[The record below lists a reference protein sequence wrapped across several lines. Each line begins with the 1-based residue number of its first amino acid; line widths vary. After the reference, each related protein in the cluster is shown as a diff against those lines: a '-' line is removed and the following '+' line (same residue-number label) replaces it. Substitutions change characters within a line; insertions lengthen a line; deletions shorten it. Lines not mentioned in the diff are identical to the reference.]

1 MIEIILY
8 IFFPASWLS
17 CIYFASLAPFQPSA
31 RVSYIV
37 WFRRTLSFILARLKL
52 KLYIGFVWERR
63 RVPVFLLLWTQR
75 EPQEVQS
82 LSFFKTCTWTF
93 VHFWP
98 VLSEF
103 QTFIITWTSAKKQVR
118 VYVLFTD
125 AVDVSVSRSQKT
137 TLKRFQRNVWSTEHR
152 QQKQL
157 DATTACRS
165 RGRNNRTSWCNH
177 VQYGVPECPKQYHQS
192 RRNGSILTPCFLENK
207 MTISFFNLQK
217 TARRKLISCNM

>member
-17 CIYFASLAPFQPSA
+17 CIYFASPAPFQPSA

-63 RVPVFLLLWTQR
+63 RVPVSLLLWTQR

-118 VYVLFTD
+118 ACILLT
-125 AVDVSVSRSQKT
+125 VSVSRSQKT
-137 TLKRFQRNVWSTEHR
+137 TLKRFQTNVWSTEHR

-192 RRNGSILTPCFLENK
+192 RRNGSILTPCFLDNK
-207 MTISFFNLQK
+207 MTISLFNLEK

>member
-8 IFFPASWLS
+8 IFFCLLTLLYLFCFSCSVPAVSASVVHRLIQEDVKFYISSFKVKALHWL
-17 CIYFASLAPFQPSA
+17 CL
-31 RVSYIV
+31 
-37 WFRRTLSFILARLKL
+37 RT
-52 KLYIGFVWERR
+52 ETCTC
-63 RVPVFLLLWTQR
+63 FLLLWTQR

-118 VYVLFTD
+118 VCMLFTG

-137 TLKRFQRNVWSTEHR
+137 TLKRFQRNVRSTEHR

-165 RGRNNRTSWCNH
+165 RGRNNRTLRCNH

-207 MTISFFNLQK
+207 MTISLFNLQK
-217 TARRKLISCNM
+217 TARRKLISCNV

>member
-17 CIYFASLAPFQPSA
+17 CIYFASPAPFQPSA

-82 LSFFKTCTWTF
+82 LSFFKTCTW
-93 VHFWP
+93 P

-118 VYVLFTD
+118 ACILFT
-125 AVDVSVSRSQKT
+125 VSVSRSQKT
-137 TLKRFQRNVWSTEHR
+137 TSKRFQTNVWSTEHQ

-165 RGRNNRTSWCNH
+165 RGRNNRTLWCNH
-177 VQYGVPECPKQYHQS
+177 VQYGVPECPKTRHMWCLAY
-192 RRNGSILTPCFLENK
+192 RI
-207 MTISFFNLQK
+207 
-217 TARRKLISCNM
+217 